1 MLARCQVL
9 PLNAINLGAPPTPAF
24 PAPPQPPIPLAPS
37 LRRRARRPL
46 KVWILTAAISPPLE
60 REKAKEKALTPLR
73 RNFPLINL

>member
-9 PLNAINLGAPPTPAF
+9 PLNAINLGAPPF
-24 PAPPQPPIPLAPS
+24 PAPSPQPPIPLAPS

>member
-9 PLNAINLGAPPTPAF
+9 PLNAINLGAPPF
-24 PAPPQPPIPLAPS
+24 FLAPSPQPPIPLAPS
-37 LRRRARRPL
+37 LCHRARRPL